1 MEPLITD
8 KDGTTYTIEE
18 WQNAHRS
25 GVYESS
31 IGGQT
36 RYGAACSCGFRTSP
50 YARDKTAPEAQ
61 LTEHLQ
67 TTWLSAE
74 MAHQDKEP

>member
-8 KDGTTYTIEE
+8 RDGTTYTVEE

-50 YARDKTAPEAQ
+50 YAIDRSGPESQ
-61 LTEHLQ
+61 IQQHLQ
-67 TTWLSAE
+67 TLWLSAE
-74 MAHQDKEP
+74 MVYTESES